1 MDSDAARARDLVL
14 VALVPL
20 FFSTNVVIGR
30 LIAGEVGPWTLACL
44 RWSGAFLILLPFA
57 AGALRRHARDIV
69 SQGPVVVLLGFLGM
83 FICGGIVYLGLHYTT
98 ATNATLIYAC
108 SPVLI
113 LLLEWL
119 FRGRPIGLL
128 EISGAALAFTGVAV
142 VALGAAGGSRFAL
155 NPGDAMIAV
164 GALSW
169 AIYSVLQSRPGIT
182 AIPSLPLFAAV
193 ALAGAVLLSPMMLFE
208 AMRGP
213 AFPQSAQIWLA
224 VLAIALVPSVGAFFG
239 YQYGIR
245 RFGPATVGMLLYLQ
259 TPYGVTLALL
269 FLGERLRFFHFIGF
283 ALIVPGVV
291 LATIRRRVARVA
303 RQPAS

>member
-1 MDSDAARARDLVL
+1 
-14 VALVPL
+14 
-20 FFSTNVVIGR
+20 
-30 LIAGEVGPWTLACL
+30 
-44 RWSGAFLILLPFA
+44 
-57 AGALRRHARDIV
+57 
-69 SQGPVVVLLGFLGM
+69 
-83 FICGGIVYLGLHYTT
+83 
-98 ATNATLIYAC
+98 
-108 SPVLI
+108 
-113 LLLEWL
+113 
-119 FRGRPIGLL
+119 
-128 EISGAALAFTGVAV
+128 
-142 VALGAAGGSRFAL
+142 
-155 NPGDAMIAV
+155 
-164 GALSW
+164 
-169 AIYSVLQSRPGIT
+169 
-182 AIPSLPLFAAV
+182 
-193 ALAGAVLLSPMMLFE
+193 MMLFE